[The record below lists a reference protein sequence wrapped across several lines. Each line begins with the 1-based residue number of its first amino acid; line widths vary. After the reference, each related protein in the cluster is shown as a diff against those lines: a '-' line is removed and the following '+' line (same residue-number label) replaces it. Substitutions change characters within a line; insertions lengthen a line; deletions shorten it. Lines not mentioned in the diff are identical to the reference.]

1 MRIALIAEDYYPQLG
16 GVPEHVHHL
25 ALQLNA
31 WGHDTTV
38 ITSRMRG
45 AHSDAP
51 FVRRVG
57 TSLVVYANGGVSRIT
72 LGWRLGRQLED
83 LFRAGRYDLVHVQGG
98 LVPTFGLL
106 APLAAWRVGIP
117 VVATFH
123 SWFPR
128 SAGYRVLRR
137 LWQPLLDRHAALIAV
152 SQPVVD
158 AMSRYFHARWEVIP
172 NGVDVQFFQ
181 PNGRRP
187 TDALARGPRLLFL
200 ARLEP
205 RNGLGT
211 LLEAMPRILE
221 RHPRARLTVVGDGPW
236 RGYYE
241 RRARRLGAAVR
252 FAGRVLGERPEYYG
266 GADLYLCPTTRS
278 SFGVTLI
285 EAMACGTPIVVSD
298 ITGFRELVRR
308 GGEAVLISKDDP
320 AAWAETA
327 IRLIE
332 DPARREAMGAAGLA
346 KAAEFA
352 WPRVAARILGVY
364 ERDVPAAFFRV
375 GEHVRRNPAVARRIA
390 ERGHE
395 LGNHGQHHVKLHLR
409 GPHRIRAELATAH
422 QTIVDATGR
431 APRVFRAPHGYR
443 NPFVASVVRDLGYR
457 LFGWTFGVWDS
468 DRPGAE
474 EIRRRVRRKL
484 SPGAIILLHDGD
496 GYDPAGDRAQTAAAL
511 SGIIE
516 DAREAGYEFRPLAEL
531 TA

>member
-31 WGHDTTV
+31 WGHDATV

-45 AHSDAP
+45 AHGDAP

-106 APLAAWRVGIP
+106 APLAAGRVGIP

-158 AMSRYFHARWEVIP
+158 AMSRYFRARWEIIP

-241 RRARRLGAAVR
+241 RRGPRGCAPRPLPRRVQGGRPTHYRGAAL
-252 FAGRVLGERPEYYG
+252 FPSP
-266 GADLYLCPTTRS
+266 PT
-278 SFGVTLI
+278 
-285 EAMACGTPIVVSD
+285 P
-298 ITGFRELVRR
+298 
-308 GGEAVLISKDDP
+308 P
-320 AAWAETA
+320 
-327 IRLIE
+327 
-332 DPARREAMGAAGLA
+332 P
-346 KAAEFA
+346 
-352 WPRVAARILGVY
+352 
-364 ERDVPAAFFRV
+364 FRV
-375 GEHVRRNPAVARRIA
+375 PPPQAPAWRPP
-390 ERGHE
+390 
-395 LGNHGQHHVKLHLR
+395 HL
-409 GPHRIRAELATAH
+409 
-422 QTIVDATGR
+422 
-431 APRVFRAPHGYR
+431 
-443 NPFVASVVRDLGYR
+443 
-457 LFGWTFGVWDS
+457 
-468 DRPGAE
+468 
-474 EIRRRVRRKL
+474 
-484 SPGAIILLHDGD
+484 
-496 GYDPAGDRAQTAAAL
+496 
-511 SGIIE
+511 
-516 DAREAGYEFRPLAEL
+516 
-531 TA
+531 

>member
-38 ITSRMRG
+38 ITSHMRG
-45 AHSDAP
+45 AQGDAP

-158 AMSRYFHARWEVIP
+158 AMSRYFHARWEIIP

-211 LLEAMPRILE
+211 LLEAMPGSLGGDRDPVD
-221 RHPRARLTVVGDGPW
+221 RGSGAAGGDG
-236 RGYYE
+236 R
-241 RRARRLGAAVR
+241 RRARQG
-252 FAGRVLGERPEYYG
+252 GR
-266 GADLYLCPTTRS
+266 
-278 SFGVTLI
+278 
-285 EAMACGTPIVVSD
+285 
-298 ITGFRELVRR
+298 
-308 GGEAVLISKDDP
+308 
-320 AAWAETA
+320 
-327 IRLIE
+327 IRLA
-332 DPARREAMGAAGLA
+332 ARRRAHPRRVRAGDPMMGLALSAGAGLVGA
-346 KAAEFA
+346 LAY
-352 WPRVAARILGVY
+352 GVY
-364 ERDVPAAFFRV
+364 EPNAPLFGRAIGRGPRDGRRCYLTFDDGPNPSATEAILDTLSARDVPAAFFLV
-375 GEHVRRNPAVARRIA
+375 GEHVRRHPALARRIA
-390 ERGHE
+390 EAGHG
-395 LGNHGQHHVKLHLR
+395 LGNPTQHPVKLHLR

-422 QTIVDATGR
+422 QTIADATGR

-496 GYDPAGDRAQTAAAL
+496 GYDPAGDRTQTAAAL

-516 DAREAGYEFRPLAEL
+516 DARAAGYEFRPLAEL

>member
-31 WGHDTTV
+31 WGHDATV

-106 APLAAWRVGIP
+106 
-117 VVATFH
+117 
-123 SWFPR
+123 
-128 SAGYRVLRR
+128 
-137 LWQPLLDRHAALIAV
+137 
-152 SQPVVD
+152 
-158 AMSRYFHARWEVIP
+158 
-172 NGVDVQFFQ
+172 
-181 PNGRRP
+181 
-187 TDALARGPRLLFL
+187 LLFL

-241 RRARRLGAAVR
+241 RRARRLGDAVR
-252 FAGRVLGERPEYYG
+252 FAGRVLGGRPAYYG

-285 EAMACGTPIVVSD
+285 EAMACGTPIVVSG
-298 ITGFRELVRR
+298 ITGFRELVRG
-308 GGEAVLISKDDP
+308 GGEAVLIPKRS
-320 AAWAETA
+320 E
-327 IRLIE
+327 
-332 DPARREAMGAAGLA
+332 
-346 KAAEFA
+346 
-352 WPRVAARILGVY
+352 
-364 ERDVPAAFFRV
+364 ERRV
-375 GEHVRRNPAVARRIA
+375 GKECRSR
-390 ERGHE
+390 
-395 LGNHGQHHVKLHLR
+395 
-409 GPHRIRAELATAH
+409 
-422 QTIVDATGR
+422 
-431 APRVFRAPHGYR
+431 
-443 NPFVASVVRDLGYR
+443 
-457 LFGWTFGVWDS
+457 W
-468 DRPGAE
+468 
-474 EIRRRVRRKL
+474 
-484 SPGAIILLHDGD
+484 SPYH
-496 GYDPAGDRAQTAAAL
+496 
-511 SGIIE
+511 
-516 DAREAGYEFRPLAEL
+516 
-531 TA
+531 

>member
-158 AMSRYFHARWEVIP
+158 AMSRYFRARWEIIP

-187 TDALARGPRLLFL
+187 TDPLARRRRGGAHLQGRSGGMGGDGDPVDRGSGAAGGDGRGRARQGSRVRMAARRRAHPRRLRAGAGPVMGLALSAGAVVAGALAYGVYEPNSRLFGRAIGRGPRDG
-200 ARLEP
+200 R
-205 RNGLGT
+205 RCY
-211 LLEAMPRILE
+211 
-221 RHPRARLTVVGDGPW
+221 LTFDDGPNPSAT
-236 RGYYE
+236 E
-241 RRARRLGAAVR
+241 PIL
-252 FAGRVLGERPEYYG
+252 
-266 GADLYLCPTTRS
+266 D
-278 SFGVTLI
+278 TLS
-285 EAMACGTPIVVSD
+285 AH
-298 ITGFRELVRR
+298 
-308 GGEAVLISKDDP
+308 
-320 AAWAETA
+320 
-327 IRLIE
+327 
-332 DPARREAMGAAGLA
+332 
-346 KAAEFA
+346 
-352 WPRVAARILGVY
+352 
-364 ERDVPAAFFRV
+364 DVPAAFFLV
-375 GEHVRRNPAVARRIA
+375 GEHVRRHPAVARRIA

-395 LGNHGQHHVKLHLR
+395 LGNHTQHHVKLHLR
-409 GPHRIRAELATAH
+409 GPRRILAELATAH

-443 NPFVASVVRDLGYR
+443 NPFLAPVVRDLGYR

-468 DRPGAE
+468 DRPGVE

-496 GYDPAGDRAQTAAAL
+496 GYDPGGDRTQTAAAL
-511 SGIIE
+511 PGIIE
-516 DAREAGYEFRPLAEL
+516 DARAAGYEFRPLAEL

>member
-137 LWQPLLDRHAALIAV
+137 LWQPLLDRHAALIAG

-158 AMSRYFHARWEVIP
+158 AMSRYFRARWEIIP

-241 RRARRLGAAVR
+241 RRARRLRAAPRLPAPRPGPRPPHYRGARPYPLPPTPPPVR
-252 FAGRVLGERPEYYG
+252 VAPPQGQACGPPALVLGV
-266 GADLYLCPTTRS
+266 TR
-278 SFGVTLI
+278 
-285 EAMACGTPIVVSD
+285 
-298 ITGFRELVRR
+298 
-308 GGEAVLISKDDP
+308 
-320 AAWAETA
+320 
-327 IRLIE
+327 
-332 DPARREAMGAAGLA
+332 
-346 KAAEFA
+346 
-352 WPRVAARILGVY
+352 
-364 ERDVPAAFFRV
+364 
-375 GEHVRRNPAVARRIA
+375 
-390 ERGHE
+390 
-395 LGNHGQHHVKLHLR
+395 
-409 GPHRIRAELATAH
+409 
-422 QTIVDATGR
+422 
-431 APRVFRAPHGYR
+431 
-443 NPFVASVVRDLGYR
+443 
-457 LFGWTFGVWDS
+457 
-468 DRPGAE
+468 
-474 EIRRRVRRKL
+474 
-484 SPGAIILLHDGD
+484 
-496 GYDPAGDRAQTAAAL
+496 
-511 SGIIE
+511 
-516 DAREAGYEFRPLAEL
+516 
-531 TA
+531 

>member
-158 AMSRYFHARWEVIP
+158 AMSRYFRACWEIIS

-205 RNGLGT
+205 RNGLDT
-211 LLEAMPRILE
+211 LLQAMPRILE

-241 RRARRLGAAVR
+241 RRARRLGDAVR
-252 FAGRVLGERPEYYG
+252 FTGRVLGERPEYYG

-298 ITGFRELVRR
+298 ITGFRELVRG

-332 DPARREAMGAAGLA
+332 DPARREAMGAAGLT

-364 ERDVPAAFFRV
+364 ERVL
-375 GEHVRRNPAVARRIA
+375 AR
-390 ERGHE
+390 
-395 LGNHGQHHVKLHLR
+395 
-409 GPHRIRAELATAH
+409 
-422 QTIVDATGR
+422 
-431 APRVFRAPHGYR
+431 
-443 NPFVASVVRDLGYR
+443 
-457 LFGWTFGVWDS
+457 
-468 DRPGAE
+468 
-474 EIRRRVRRKL
+474 
-484 SPGAIILLHDGD
+484 
-496 GYDPAGDRAQTAAAL
+496 
-511 SGIIE
+511 
-516 DAREAGYEFRPLAEL
+516 
-531 TA
+531 

>member
-31 WGHDTTV
+31 WGHDATV

-45 AHSDAP
+45 AHGDAP

-72 LGWRLGRQLED
+72 LGWRLGRRLED

-158 AMSRYFHARWEVIP
+158 AMSRYFRARWEIIP

-241 RRARRLGAAVR
+241 RRARG
-252 FAGRVLGERPEYYG
+252 P
-266 GADLYLCPTTRS
+266 C
-278 SFGVTLI
+278 
-285 EAMACGTPIVVSD
+285 
-298 ITGFRELVRR
+298 
-308 GGEAVLISKDDP
+308 
-320 AAWAETA
+320 
-327 IRLIE
+327 
-332 DPARREAMGAAGLA
+332 PARRP
-346 KAAEFA
+346 
-352 WPRVAARILGVY
+352 PRR
-364 ERDVPAAFFRV
+364 
-375 GEHVRRNPAVARRIA
+375 
-390 ERGHE
+390 
-395 LGNHGQHHVKLHLR
+395 
-409 GPHRIRAELATAH
+409 
-422 QTIVDATGR
+422 
-431 APRVFRAPHGYR
+431 
-443 NPFVASVVRDLGYR
+443 
-457 LFGWTFGVWDS
+457 
-468 DRPGAE
+468 RPGGGAPPSDGGCVPGCGA
-474 EIRRRVRRKL
+474 RALGRGRWGRRARLRRVRAQLPAVR
-484 SPGAIILLHDGD
+484 
-496 GYDPAGDRAQTAAAL
+496 AGDRAWAPRRPSLLPHVRRRAQPERDGADSRHTVRARRARGVLPRGRAR
-511 SGIIE
+511 SPPSRRG
-516 DAREAGYEFRPLAEL
+516 APHRRARPRAGKPHPASREAATARAAPHPRGAGHRPPEDRKSVV
-531 TA
+531 

>member
-16 GVPEHVHHL
+16 GVPEHVHQL

-38 ITSRMRG
+38 ITSHMRG
-45 AHSDAP
+45 AQGDAP

-72 LGWRLGRQLED
+72 LGWRVCRELEA
-83 LFRAGRYDLVHVQGG
+83 LFCAGRYDLVHVQGG

-128 SAGYRVLRR
+128 SAGYRVLRGV
-137 LWQPLLDRHAALIAV
+137 WHPLLAGPAALMGV

-158 AMSRYFHARWEVIP
+158 AMSRYFRARWEIIP
-172 NGVDVQFFQ
+172 NGVDVHFFQ

-187 TDALARGPRLLFL
+187 TAPLARGPRLLFR

-211 LLEAMPRILE
+211 LLEPMPRILE

-252 FAGRVLGERPEYYG
+252 FAGRVQRERPEYYG

-298 ITGFRELVRR
+298 ITGFRELVRG

-332 DPARREAMGAAGLA
+332 DPARREAMGAAGPA
-346 KAAEFA
+346 QAAQFA
-352 WPRVAARILGVY
+352 WPR
-364 ERDVPAAFFRV
+364 
-375 GEHVRRNPAVARRIA
+375 HPAVARRIA

-395 LGNHGQHHVKLHLR
+395 LGNHTQHHVKLHLR
-409 GPHRIRAELATAH
+409 GPRRIRAELATAH

-443 NPFVASVVRDLGYR
+443 NPFLAPVVRDLGYR

-474 EIRRRVRRKL
+474 EIRRRVRRSSL
-484 SPGAIILLHDGD
+484 
-496 GYDPAGDRAQTAAAL
+496 PARSSCCTTA
-511 SGIIE
+511 
-516 DAREAGYEFRPLAEL
+516 
-531 TA
+531 TAT

>member
-1 MRIALIAEDYYPQLG
+1 MRVAVIAEDYYPQLG

-31 WGHDTTV
+31 WGHDATV

-45 AHSDAP
+45 AHGDAP

-72 LGWRLGRQLED
+72 LGWRLGRRLED

-158 AMSRYFHARWEVIP
+158 AMSRYFHARWEIIP

-221 RHPRARLTVVGDGPW
+221 RHPRVRLTGAGEGPLCCH
-236 RGYYE
+236 YE
-241 RRARRLGAAVR
+241 
-252 FAGRVLGERPEYYG
+252 
-266 GADLYLCPTTRS
+266 
-278 SFGVTLI
+278 
-285 EAMACGTPIVVSD
+285 
-298 ITGFRELVRR
+298 
-308 GGEAVLISKDDP
+308 
-320 AAWAETA
+320 
-327 IRLIE
+327 
-332 DPARREAMGAAGLA
+332 
-346 KAAEFA
+346 
-352 WPRVAARILGVY
+352 
-364 ERDVPAAFFRV
+364 
-375 GEHVRRNPAVARRIA
+375 
-390 ERGHE
+390 
-395 LGNHGQHHVKLHLR
+395 
-409 GPHRIRAELATAH
+409 
-422 QTIVDATGR
+422 
-431 APRVFRAPHGYR
+431 
-443 NPFVASVVRDLGYR
+443 
-457 LFGWTFGVWDS
+457 
-468 DRPGAE
+468 
-474 EIRRRVRRKL
+474 RRVRRGC
-484 SPGAIILLHDGD
+484 SSSSS
-496 GYDPAGDRAQTAAAL
+496 RRRCR
-511 SGIIE
+511 
-516 DAREAGYEFRPLAEL
+516 RELPQFLGRRPR
-531 TA
+531 

>member
-158 AMSRYFHARWEVIP
+158 AISRYFHARWEIIP

-221 RHPRARLTVVGDGPW
+221 RHPRARLTLVGDGPW
-236 RGYYE
+236 RGYYQ
-241 RRARRLGAAVR
+241 
-252 FAGRVLGERPEYYG
+252 
-266 GADLYLCPTTRS
+266 
-278 SFGVTLI
+278 
-285 EAMACGTPIVVSD
+285 
-298 ITGFRELVRR
+298 RR
-308 GGEAVLISKDDP
+308 GP
-320 AAWAETA
+320 
-327 IRLIE
+327 
-332 DPARREAMGAAGLA
+332 
-346 KAAEFA
+346 
-352 WPRVAARILGVY
+352 
-364 ERDVPAAFFRV
+364 
-375 GEHVRRNPAVARRIA
+375 
-390 ERGHE
+390 
-395 LGNHGQHHVKLHLR
+395 
-409 GPHRIRAELATAH
+409 
-422 QTIVDATGR
+422 
-431 APRVFRAPHGYR
+431 
-443 NPFVASVVRDLGYR
+443 
-457 LFGWTFGVWDS
+457 
-468 DRPGAE
+468 
-474 EIRRRVRRKL
+474 RVRRRL
-484 SPGAIILLHDGD
+484 PL
-496 GYDPAGDRAQTAAAL
+496 P
-511 SGIIE
+511 
-516 DAREAGYEFRPLAEL
+516 RPLAGPGSQGGRNPRGGGSPRASWAC
-531 TA
+531 TSG

>member
-38 ITSRMRG
+38 ITSHMRG
-45 AHSDAP
+45 AHRDAP

-72 LGWRLGRQLED
+72 LGWRLGHRLED
-83 LFRAGRYDLVHVQGG
+83 LFRAGRYDLVHVQGR

-137 LWQPLLDRHAALIAV
+137 LWQSLLDRHAALIAV

-158 AMSRYFHARWEVIP
+158 AMSRYFRARWEIIP

-205 RNGLGT
+205 RNGLDT
-211 LLEAMPRILE
+211 LLQAMPRILE

-241 RRARRLGAAVR
+241 RRARALGRRRRGRRARLRRVR
-252 FAGRVLGERPEYYG
+252 AERPTVRPG
-266 GADLYLCPTTRS
+266 DRARATRRPS
-278 SFGVTLI
+278 LL
-285 EAMACGTPIVVSD
+285 P
-298 ITGFRELVRR
+298 
-308 GGEAVLISKDDP
+308 
-320 AAWAETA
+320 
-327 IRLIE
+327 
-332 DPARREAMGAAGLA
+332 
-346 KAAEFA
+346 
-352 WPRVAARILGVY
+352 
-364 ERDVPAAFFRV
+364 
-375 GEHVRRNPAVARRIA
+375 HVRRRAQPDCHGADSPHTVCARRA
-390 ERGHE
+390 RGV
-395 LGNHGQHHVKLHLR
+395 LPRRRARAPPSRPGA
-409 GPHRIRAELATAH
+409 PHRR
-422 QTIVDATGR
+422 GR
-431 APRVFRAPHGYR
+431 ARAGKPHPTPREAAPARAAPHPR
-443 NPFVASVVRDLGYR
+443 RARRRPPHDRR
-457 LFGWTFGVWDS
+457 C
-468 DRPGAE
+468 DRPGGARVPRTARLPQSVRRARGARPGVPRVRVDVRGVGLRSAGGGGDPPAGAAQALSRRDRPTG
-474 EIRRRVRRKL
+474 RRRRLRPRRRPHPDRRRAAGHHRGRARGGL
-484 SPGAIILLHDGD
+484 RVPPTRGAHRVSR
-496 GYDPAGDRAQTAAAL
+496 RAWL
-511 SGIIE
+511 W
-516 DAREAGYEFRPLAEL
+516 
-531 TA
+531 